1 MHNFRKLGIWQK
13 SRALVKEVY
22 RLTPTFPDH
31 EKFGLRTQIQRSS
44 ISISSN
50 IAEGSG
56 RNSSKDFS
64 RFLDM
69 AISSAFELENE
80 IIISNDL
87 EYISEKELKGIISKV
102 QEIQRMIKG
111 FQKQLSD

>member
-13 SRALVKEVY
+13 SRAL
-22 RLTPTFPDH
+22 
-31 EKFGLRTQIQRSS
+31 
-44 ISISSN
+44 
-50 IAEGSG
+50 
-56 RNSSKDFS
+56 
-64 RFLDM
+64 